1 MTALL
6 IIVLLLALRLAFP
19 SPRVAGRRTR
29 NALHGAGPRS
39 FLPREQPSSTRSPGR
54 STGLRSRGRR
64 AVPGLRRVLAGGSA
78 GVGAVPM
85 TVVVQQLA
93 ALLKGGRTPARLWD
107 ELWVLYGAEAAEQGA
122 AVNRTVDASVRASVR
137 GAGRDGAQV
146 TSGPVLDPESLRVLA
161 AARAAALGGSSVAR
175 AIRRRVSGGPAGGVS
190 GAGAAFGG
198 AVSVRA
204 GRDARVWGELAACFD
219 TAEASGCPL
228 ADVLARFAAHLEAE
242 DDAEGARQTALA
254 GPRATIRLLT
264 WLPVSGLGL
273 GLLLGVDPMA
283 TLLGNPWG
291 LLALAAGVVLT
302 AAGRVWS
309 SKLVRAAA
317 GAHS

>member
-1 MTALL
+1 
-6 IIVLLLALRLAFP
+6 
-19 SPRVAGRRTR
+19 
-29 NALHGAGPRS
+29 
-39 FLPREQPSSTRSPGR
+39 
-54 STGLRSRGRR
+54 
-64 AVPGLRRVLAGGSA
+64 
-78 GVGAVPM
+78 M

-107 ELWVLYGAEAAEQGA
+107 ELWVLYGAEAAEQRA
-122 AVNRTVDASVRASVR
+122 AVNRTGDASVRASIR
-137 GAGRDGAQV
+137 GAGRDGAKV
-146 TSGPVLDPESLRVLA
+146 TSGPVLAPESLRVLA
-161 AARAAALGGSSVAR
+161 AARAAALGGSSVAV
-175 AIRRRVSGGPAGGVS
+175 AIRRAVSGGPAGGGS
-190 GAGAAFGG
+190 GAGAAT
-198 AVSVRA
+198 SVRA
-204 GRDARVWGELAACFD
+204 GRDVRVWGELAACFD

-254 GPRATIRLLT
+254 GPRATVRLLT

-273 GLLLGVDPMA
+273 GLLLGVDPIA

-291 LLALAAGVVLT
+291 LLALVAGVVLT